1 MVPGHDSTLSAAR
14 TVAPTAFAAG
24 RSASEWSCT
33 SASAAILAVVIV
45 KAWLDGHP
53 YDLEELAE
61 LLPTGDTRVVKEGDD
76 YYLAS
81 LRIDNRP
88 EDVPFYAVASSVLQQ
103 VNGLAR
109 AMRDGFRPV
118 RLTGRYTEGDQ
129 RHVVVSADVAE
140 GRSRA
145 YAPAIVT
152 GRPGEPPRK
161 APPVGPMLLTVAGS
175 NYDVAEVLDIMGR
188 VEAPNWSDLYKVYE
202 IIEHTGTLSSAM
214 NAAAVSENRMS
225 LFRRTA
231 NHEKA
236 SGPDARHSRS
246 KQDPPKNP
254 MTIEEARRLI
264 SALIQT
270 WVESLQP

>member
-1 MVPGHDSTLSAAR
+1 V
-14 TVAPTAFAAG
+14 
-24 RSASEWSCT
+24 
-33 SASAAILAVVIV
+33 SASATILAFVIV

-81 LRIDNRP
+81 SRIDNRP
-88 EDVPFYAVASSVLQQ
+88 EDVPFYAVAPSLLQQ

-109 AMRDGFRPV
+109 AMCDGFRPV

-145 YAPAIVT
+145 YAVAVVA
-152 GRPGEPPRK
+152 GRPGEPARQ
-161 APPVGPMLLTVAGS
+161 APPKGPGSLTVAGS
-175 NYDVAEVLDIMGR
+175 NNDVAEVLDIMGR
-188 VEAPNWSDLYKVYE
+188 VETPNWVDLYKVYE
-202 IIEHTGTLSSAM
+202 IIEHTGMLNSAM
-214 NAAAVSENRMS
+214 NAAAVSKNRMS
-225 LFRRTA
+225 LFTRTA

-264 SALIQT
+264 SALIRT
-270 WVESLQP
+270 WVESFQP